1 MDSLIPFNKPYMSGK
16 ELFYI
21 SSAYHGSQLSG
32 DGPFTKY
39 CSQLLE
45 KICATNKALLT
56 HSCTAA
62 LEMSSMLMDIQQGD
76 EVIMPSFTFVS
87 TANAVVLRGGI
98 PVFID
103 VRSDTLNLDE
113 RLIDAAITEKTKAIL
128 PVHYAGVSCEM
139 REILKIAKNHNLF
152 VVEDAAQGI
161 GSFYEGKPLGSLG
174 QFGALSFHETK
185 NISSGEGGA
194 LLVNDPSYIN
204 RAEII
209 REKGTN
215 RKAFIR
221 GEVDKYTWT
230 DLGSSFLPGE
240 ITAAF
245 LRAQLESVE
254 YITNSG
260 VSAWNYYHQLLI
272 EAEAKGFL
280 QRPSIPNNCQH
291 NGHLY
296 YVLLPDGVSRDDI
309 IQDLKR
315 LNINTV
321 FHYVAL
327 HNSPGGKKYGRT
339 VGDLGVTMRAS
350 KNLLRL
356 PLFTE
361 ITQDQ
366 QEKVAHSLVRVIE
379 NHLVR
384 LKKNSL

>member
-32 DGPFTKY
+32 DGPFTKH

-45 KICATNKALLT
+45 KICSSNKVLIT

-62 LEMSSMLMDIQQGD
+62 LEMSAILMDIQPGD

-98 PVFID
+98 PVFVD
-103 VRSDTLNLDE
+103 VRSDTLNLNE
-113 RLIDAAITEKTKAIL
+113 KLIETAISEKTKAIM
-128 PVHYAGVSCEM
+128 PVHYAGVGCEM
-139 REILKIAKNHNLF
+139 NEILQVAKNHNLF

-161 GSFYEGKPLGSLG
+161 GSLYEGKPLGSLG

-194 LLVNDPSYIN
+194 LLINDPAYIE

-215 RKAFIR
+215 RRAFIR

-254 YITNSG
+254 YITNAR
-260 VSAWNYYHQLLI
+260 VSAWNFYHQLLN

-280 QRPSIPNNCQH
+280 QRPSIPSNCQH

-296 YVLLPDGVSRDDI
+296 YVLLPESVSREDI
-309 IQDLKR
+309 IEDLKR

-327 HNSPGGKKYGRT
+327 HSSPSGQKFGRT
-339 VGDLGVTMRAS
+339 VGDLEVTQRAS

-361 ITQDQ
+361 ITKDQ
-366 QEKVAHSLVRVIE
+366 QEKVVHSLVRIIE
-379 NHLVR
+379 NHLLR
-384 LKKNSL
+384 IKKNSI